1 LSTYLLR
8 LSTYLDLDNF
18 RAEPTQGVAVLR
30 LLKKTILLR
39 SLSFATRK
47 WMESRPPN
55 ADFPVSIDGGF
66 GDLGIRKCLFEYPE
80 VPVVAPVVVEC
91 AVRFPDHPDR

>member
-1 LSTYLLR
+1 M
-8 LSTYLDLDNF
+8 N
-18 RAEPTQGVAVLR
+18 GVA
-30 LLKKTILLR
+30 
-39 SLSFATRK
+39 
-47 WMESRPPN
+47 PPN

-91 AVRFPDHPDR
+91 AEFRDHFKARDRSSTSQTSEALDESMPTGMRCIHCVSVLIPSSPLFNKA